1 MCDFVR
7 VCKREANTKRN
18 YLVLNTLQCKHLP
31 SSPSKALNMFDRLAE
46 SLPTFYSLE
55 KILCVGFAET
65 ATAIGFEVACYHSWD
80 YIHTTRENED
90 CEFYQ
95 FSEEHSHAT
104 EQKLAFEDFGKYERI
119 LFVEDEVTT
128 GKTIF
133 NIIEKLQ
140 GYYPSMKYGVA
151 SILNGMSDEN
161 LEEYINRGIEV
172 SYLEKIDNSQ
182 FSAVADN
189 VIADGD
195 KISIEPVS
203 DVNTVDYE
211 RVTTS
216 LNPRHITNAYDYNHA
231 VEQIWENVR
240 RMIDFKNVHRVCV
253 VGTEE
258 FMFPA
263 LVVGS
268 YLENFG
274 LDVVSHST
282 TRSPIEVSSDAK
294 YPLKVRYSL
303 PSVYDTNRGTF
314 IYNIAKYD
322 LVLILT
328 ENKAQD
334 EGLSCLVDLFRL
346 QGNDNI
352 QVVKVG

>member
-1 MCDFVR
+1 MNNFVR

-18 YLVLNTLQCKHLP
+18 YLVLNALQCKHLP
-31 SSPSKALNMFDRLAE
+31 SSPNEALHMFDMLAE
-46 SLPTFYSLE
+46 SLPSFYSLE

-65 ATAIGFEVACYHSWD
+65 ATAIGFEIARYYSWD

-128 GKTIF
+128 GKTIL

-161 LEEYINRGIEV
+161 LAEYKNHGIII
-172 SYLEKIDNSQ
+172 SYLNKIDNSR
-182 FSAVADN
+182 FSAIADEVVADG
-189 VIADGD
+189 I
-195 KISIEPVS
+195 KISIEPRR
-203 DVNTVDYE
+203 DARIEDYE
-211 RVTTS
+211 SVSVS
-216 LNPRHITNAYDYNHA
+216 LNPRHIMDSCAYNIA
-231 VEQIWENVR
+231 LRQIWDSVKK
-240 RMIDFKNVHRVCV
+240 IDFSKMHRVCI

-263 LVVGS
+263 VFIGS
-268 YLENFG
+268 YIENLC

-282 TRSPIEVSSDAK
+282 TRSPIEVSKDEE
-294 YPLKVRYSL
+294 YPLNVRYSL
-303 PSVYDTNRGTF
+303 PSVYDANRSTF
-314 IYNIAKYD
+314 IYNIDKYD

-328 ENKAQD
+328 ENKTQD
-334 EGLSCLVDLFRL
+334 TGLSCLIDLFRL
-346 QGNDNI
+346 KGNDNI
-352 QVVKVG
+352 KVVKVG